1 MRIRDIVK
9 AKDISGVVTI
19 EPSATVRDL
28 LNLLAE
34 KNIGALVVSTDGQS
48 VDGIVSERDV
58 VRHIQRADKDA
69 LEERVE
75 AIMTSTVHTCAPDA
89 DLDEVMGAMTE
100 RRIRHVPVVERG
112 RPDRAGQHRR
122 RGQAQDQRAA
132 VRARPA
138 RQLRPPDLTP
148 RAAPA
153 TR

>member
-19 EPSATVRDL
+19 EPTATVRDL

-34 KNIGALVVSTDGQS
+34 KNIGALVVSADGQS

-75 AIMTSTVHTCAPDA
+75 SIMTSAVHTCDPET

-100 RRIRHVPVVERG
+100 RRIRHVPVVSDGGLVGLVSIGDVVKHKISVLQFER
-112 RPDRAGQHRR
+112 
-122 RGQAQDQRAA
+122 DQLDSY
-132 VRARPA
+132 VH
-138 RQLRPPDLTP
+138 QT
-148 RAAPA
+148 
-153 TR
+153 